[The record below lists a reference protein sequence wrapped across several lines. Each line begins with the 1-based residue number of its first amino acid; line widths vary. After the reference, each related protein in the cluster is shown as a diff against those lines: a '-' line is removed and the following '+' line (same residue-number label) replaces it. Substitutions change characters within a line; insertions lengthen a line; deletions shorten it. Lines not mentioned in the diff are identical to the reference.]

1 MMFWVLMF
9 MLCAA
14 AAFGILMPLMRHYE
28 KPDCAAQD
36 TAIYEDQLLEVGRDQ
51 AAGSIDAQ
59 GADAARSE
67 IRRRLA
73 KAHAAISEA
82 QPLSEQSRFFVTALT
97 LALIIVGAVGLYAK
111 LGSPSLPNDIRM
123 ASTEDQVTDMV
134 AKIEAHLKTSPG
146 DAEGWRM
153 LGWALFNTQHFAQS
167 AEAFAKALALAPD
180 NIGYKS
186 AYAEA
191 LVQVA
196 KGNVTP
202 QAQQL
207 FSQVLAKDPTEY
219 RARYYD
225 AMAHDQSGDQNGAL
239 DRWIAFLNDSP
250 ADAAWR
256 GDVTERIATLGK
268 ATGRD
273 VTAAIQSKGKP
284 NSTDLPSSDQQAMI
298 KAMVARF
305 AERLT
310 ANPNDP
316 DGWIKLIRYYQVLH
330 DPTAAKETLNKA
342 LSIFA
347 NDPATK
353 LKITDAASELGVK

>member
-9 MLCAA
+9 VLCAA
-14 AAFGILMPLMRHYE
+14 AAFVISLPLMRQYE
-28 KPDCAAQD
+28 KPDYAAQD
-36 TAIYEDQLLEVGRDQ
+36 SAIYEDQLLEVGRDQ
-51 AAGSIDAQ
+51 AAGSIDAH
-59 GADAARSE
+59 GADAARVE

-73 KAHAAISEA
+73 KAHIAVGNAR
-82 QPLSEQSRFFVTALT
+82 PLSERSRLLIMTFA
-97 LALIIVGAVGLYAK
+97 LALVIVSAVGLYAK
-111 LGSPSLPNDIRM
+111 LGSPSLPNDIKM
-123 ASTEDQVTDMV
+123 ASTEDQVADMV

-153 LGWALFNTQHFAQS
+153 LGWARFNTQHFAQS
-167 AEAFAKALALAPD
+167 AEAFAKALALVPD

-207 FSQVLAKDPTEY
+207 FSEVLAKDPTEY

-225 AMAHDQSGDQNGAL
+225 ALAREQSGDPNGAL
-239 DRWIAFLNDSP
+239 DLWIAFLKDTP

-256 GDVTERIATLGK
+256 DDVTQRIAILGK
-268 ATGRD
+268 TTGRD
-273 VTAAIQSKGKP
+273 VTAAIQSKPK
-284 NSTDLPSSDQQAMI
+284 SAELPSTDQQAMI
-298 KAMVARF
+298 KAMVAKF
-305 AERLT
+305 AGRLT